1 MLNFNGQARQDEF
14 VVNMTNHKKNGFFL
28 EIGSMDPVKI
38 NNSYILEKEYGW
50 TGIMVEYDK
59 KWLSHY
65 KEKRPNSI
73 HVMEDATKIDYKTLF
88 EENNVPLNSDY
99 LQIDLE
105 VNDGG
110 TLRTLN
116 KLKKDV
122 LGKYKFA
129 TITFEHDIYHTNF
142 LNTRFESRK
151 IFEDLGYLRIFS
163 DVNSVGG
170 SCPFEDWYIHP
181 ELVDLEYVFYLLEK
195 NVNNYKN
202 IKQRKFKDSPVDK
215 TICCKNIE
223 YK

>member
-1 MLNFNGQARQDEF
+1 MLKFNGQARQDEF
-14 VVNMTNHKKNGFFL
+14 VVYLTNHKKNGFFL

-50 TGIMVEYDK
+50 KGIMVEYDK

-110 TLRTLN
+110 TMRTLN

-142 LNTRFESRK
+142 LNTRLESRK

-163 DVNSVGG
+163 DVNSVG

-181 ELVDLEYVFYLLEK
+181 DLVDLDYVFYLLEK

-202 IKQRKFKDSPVDK
+202 IKQRKFKDSPVDM

>member
-1 MLNFNGQARQDEF
+1 MSKFNGQARQDEF
-14 VVNMTNHKKNGFFL
+14 VVYLTNHKKNGFFL
-28 EIGSMDPVKI
+28 EIGSMDPIKI

-50 TGIMVEYDK
+50 KGIMVEYDK

-73 HVMEDATKIDYKTLF
+73 HVMEDATKINYKTLF

-110 TLRTLN
+110 TMRTLN
-116 KLKKDV
+116 KLKKEV

-142 LNTRFESRK
+142 LNTRLESRK
-151 IFEDLGYLRIFS
+151 IFQDLGYLRIFS
-163 DVNSVGG
+163 DVNSIG
-170 SCPFEDWYIHP
+170 SSPFEDWYIHP
-181 ELVDLEYVFYLLEK
+181 ELVDLQYVFYLLEK
-195 NVNNYKN
+195 NGKNYKN
-202 IKQRKFKDSPVDK
+202 IKQRKFKDSPVDR
-215 TICCKNIE
+215 TICCKDIE

>member
-14 VVNMTNHKKNGFFL
+14 VVNMTNRKKNGFFL

>member
-1 MLNFNGQARQDEF
+1 MLKFNGQARQDEF
-14 VVNMTNHKKNGFFL
+14 VVYLTNHKKNGFFL

-50 TGIMVEYDK
+50 KGIMVEYDK

-73 HVMEDATKIDYKTLF
+73 HVMEDATKINYKTLF

-110 TLRTLN
+110 TMRTLN

-142 LNTRFESRK
+142 LNTRLESRK

-163 DVNSVGG
+163 DVNSVGT
-170 SCPFEDWYIHP
+170 CPFEDWYIHP
-181 ELVDLEYVFYLLEK
+181 DLVDLDYVFYLLEK
-195 NVNNYKN
+195 NVNKYKN

-215 TICCKNIE
+215 TICCKDIV
-223 YK
+223 YG

>member
-1 MLNFNGQARQDEF
+1 MLKFNGQARQDEF
-14 VVNMTNHKKNGFFL
+14 VVYLTNHKKNGFFL

-50 TGIMVEYDK
+50 KGIMVEYDK

-73 HVMEDATKIDYKTLF
+73 HVMEDATKINYKTLF

-110 TLRTLN
+110 TMRTLN

-142 LNTRFESRK
+142 LNTRLESRK

-163 DVNSVGG
+163 DVNSVGA
-170 SCPFEDWYIHP
+170 CPFEDWYIHP
-181 ELVDLEYVFYLLEK
+181 DLVDLDYVFYLLEK
-195 NVNNYKN
+195 NVNKYKN
-202 IKQRKFKDSPVDK
+202 INQRKFKDSPVDK
-215 TICCKNIE
+215 TICCKDIV
-223 YK
+223 YG

>member
-1 MLNFNGQARQDEF
+1 MSKFNGQARQDEF

-38 NNSYILEKEYGW
+38 NNTYILEKEYGW

-65 KEKRPNSI
+65 QEKRPNSI
-73 HVMEDATKIDYKTLF
+73 HAMEDATKINYKTLF

-110 TLRTLN
+110 TMRTLN
-116 KLKKDV
+116 KLKKEV

-142 LNTRFESRK
+142 LNTRLESRK

-163 DVNSVGG
+163 DVNSVG

-181 ELVDLEYVFYLLEK
+181 ELIDLGYVFYLLEK

>member
-1 MLNFNGQARQDEF
+1 MSKFNGQARQDEF

-110 TLRTLN
+110 TMRTLN

-142 LNTRFESRK
+142 LNTRVESRK

-163 DVNSVGG
+163 DVNSIGG

-181 ELVDLEYVFYLLEK
+181 ELVDLEYVFFLLEK
-195 NVNNYKN
+195 NINNYKN
-202 IKQRKFKDSPVDK
+202 IKQRKFKDSPVDT

>member
-1 MLNFNGQARQDEF
+1 MLKFNGQARQDEF
-14 VVNMTNHKKNGFFL
+14 VVYLTNHKKNGFFL
-28 EIGSMDPVKI
+28 EIGSMDPIKI

-50 TGIMVEYDK
+50 KGIMVEYDK

-73 HVMEDATKIDYKTLF
+73 HVMEDATKINYKTLF

-110 TLRTLN
+110 TMRTLN
-116 KLKKDV
+116 KLKKEV

-142 LNTRFESRK
+142 LNTRLESRK
-151 IFEDLGYLRIFS
+151 IFQDLGYLRIFS
-163 DVNSVGG
+163 DVNSIG
-170 SCPFEDWYIHP
+170 SSPFEDWYIHP

-195 NVNNYKN
+195 NGKNYKN
-202 IKQRKFKDSPVDK
+202 IKQRKFKDSPVDR
-215 TICCKNIE
+215 TICCKDIE

>member
-1 MLNFNGQARQDEF
+1 MLKFNGEARQDEF
-14 VVNMTNHKKNGFFL
+14 VVYLTNHKKNGFFL

-50 TGIMVEYDK
+50 KGIMVEYDK

-73 HVMEDATKIDYKTLF
+73 HVMEDATKINYKTLF

-110 TLRTLN
+110 TMRTLN

-129 TITFEHDIYHTNF
+129 TITFKHDIYHTNF
-142 LNTRFESRK
+142 LNTRLESRK
-151 IFEDLGYLRIFS
+151 IFEDLGYFRIFS
-163 DVNSVGG
+163 DVNSVGT
-170 SCPFEDWYIHP
+170 SPFEDWYIHP
-181 ELVDLEYVFYLLEK
+181 SLVDLDYVFYLLEK
-195 NVNNYKN
+195 NVNKYKN
-202 IKQRKFKDSPVDK
+202 IKQRKFKDSPVDV
-215 TICCKNIE
+215 TICCKDIV
-223 YK
+223 YG

>member
-1 MLNFNGQARQDEF
+1 MTLYSIMSKFNGQARQDEF

-110 TLRTLN
+110 TMRTLN

-142 LNTRFESRK
+142 LK
-151 IFEDLGYLRIFS
+151 
-163 DVNSVGG
+163 
-170 SCPFEDWYIHP
+170 
-181 ELVDLEYVFYLLEK
+181 K
-195 NVNNYKN
+195 
-202 IKQRKFKDSPVDK
+202 
-215 TICCKNIE
+215 
-223 YK
+223 